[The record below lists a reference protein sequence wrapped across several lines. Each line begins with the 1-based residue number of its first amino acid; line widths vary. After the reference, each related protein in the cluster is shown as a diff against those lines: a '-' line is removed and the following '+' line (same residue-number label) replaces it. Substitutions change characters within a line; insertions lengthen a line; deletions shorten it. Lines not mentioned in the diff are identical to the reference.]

1 VLRDHVEHCVAL
13 ALGTGDEELRG
24 RTVRELLDVMGH
36 REG

>member
-13 ALGTGDEELRG
+13 ALTTGDEELRG